1 MYGAYVAV
9 RIVDMRGVDL
19 KRYDFDWDLTFAA
32 LVMHPD
38 GTIYHRYGGRDH
50 RGAGVWLSERS
61 FENFLRQG
69 LETHAAYLRDPHP
82 PEPREPLYLEEVDA
96 FAVKDKGE
104 CIHCHSV
111 FPSLRAEARE
121 RGEWGTD
128 GDWIYPPP
136 SRLGFDLDR
145 DDQRSVTG
153 VEPETPAARAGLL
166 PGDRLLSLDGRD
178 LATVSDLSAVLHGLP
193 AEGGVQTLT
202 IERDGSPRTLDLEL
216 ATGWKRGTPLSY
228 SWRPLKWALLP
239 APGFGGPL
247 LTAEQKRSRGIDPK
261 VFAFRVQYT
270 VTWGENRRF
279 GQAVNRAGLRQND
292 VVLGTMSK
300 RDFETVAHFHS
311 WWRLTCKPGEVV
323 ELALWKGGAVEAL
336 PLRVL
341 E

>member
-1 MYGAYVAV
+1 MAV

-19 KRYDFDWDLTFAA
+19 ERYDFDWDLTFAA

-61 FENFLRQG
+61 FESFLRQG

-82 PEPREPLYLEEVDA
+82 PGPREPLYLEDVEA

-136 SRLGFDLDR
+136 SRLGLDLGR

-166 PGDRLLSLDGRD
+166 PGDRLISLAGRG
-178 LATVSDLSAVLHGLP
+178 LATASDLSAVLHGLP
-193 AEGGVQTLT
+193 AEGGVQHLT
-202 IERDGSPRTLDLEL
+202 IERAGIPRTLDLEL

-247 LTAEQKRSRGIDPK
+247 LTAEQKQSRGIDPE

-279 GQAVNRAGLRQND
+279 GQAANRAGLRQND
-292 VVLGTMSK
+292 VVLGTMAK

-311 WWRLTCKPGEVV
+311 WWRLTRKPGEIV
-323 ELALWKGGAVEAL
+323 E
-336 PLRVL
+336 
-341 E
+341 